1 MNDNVTHITVADFR
15 TAAIGRIAEL
25 DQAIQA
31 LRADTCTGS
40 ALAVVRAIWT
50 SVLDGMER
58 RLAEGHSEAAIL
70 PALAATMKTLPTLYP
85 SNPPALIAWTEI
97 GGVLVGVRTVAA
109 AKAHLRED
117 GAGDE

>member
-1 MNDNVTHITVADFR
+1 MSDVTYITVDDFR

-40 ALAVVRAIWT
+40 ALTVVRAIWT

-58 RLAEGHSEAAIL
+58 RLGEGHSEDLIL
-70 PALAATMKTLPTLYP
+70 PALAFTMKALPTLHP
-85 SNPPALIAWTEI
+85 DNPGALIASIEI
-97 GGVLVGVRTVAA
+97 DAVLVGVRTVAA
-109 AKAHLRED
+109 AKAHLRES
-117 GAGDE
+117 GTGDE